1 MVVVVVNN
9 PAPPAPAPKSNPAPS
24 PAPASNPA
32 PSAGRTVVPKS
43 TVLCTVVEVNNPA
56 PTPSPVATPEPF
68 LIVVLR
74 TELLTTSG

>member
-9 PAPPAPAPKSNPAPS
+9 PAPPAPAAKSNPAPS
-24 PAPASNPA
+24 PAANPA

-56 PTPSPVATPEPF
+56 PSASPVATPEPF